1 MADDHRRAAIEPS
14 DAADDRLVLA
24 EIAVAGERREILHEP
39 VDVVAEMRPLRVPCD
54 LRLLPGGELGIGLFQ
69 GVARLGLE
77 LGELL
82 LNRNGALLGG
92 ERPELGDLTFKLG
105 NRLFEIEIS
114 AHLAK
119 DGPSNPRP
127 AGRRA

>member
-1 MADDHRRAAIEPS
+1 MADDHRRAALEPP

-39 VDVVAEMRPLRVPCD
+39 VDVVAEMGPLRVPCD

-69 GVARLGLE
+69 GVARLRLE

-82 LNRNGALLGG
+82 LN
-92 ERPELGDLTFKLG
+92 
-105 NRLFEIEIS
+105 
-114 AHLAK
+114 
-119 DGPSNPRP
+119 
-127 AGRRA
+127 